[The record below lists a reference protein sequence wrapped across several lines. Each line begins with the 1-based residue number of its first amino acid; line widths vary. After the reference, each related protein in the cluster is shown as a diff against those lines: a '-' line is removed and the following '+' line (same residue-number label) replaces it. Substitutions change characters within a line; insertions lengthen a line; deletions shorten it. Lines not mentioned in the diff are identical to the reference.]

1 MMYSTNIDN
10 QFMIEG
16 NVTKVNVFAEGKV
29 ANVVVAVK
37 GNTKEHDT
45 YISVKSF
52 NPKSFNQLNV
62 GMKVRIVGYIG
73 SSSYKDKEGNIKY
86 KDNNDLIVTTIK
98 IHDYKPTRDSST
110 SEETNKSTDDISK
123 NIKTV
128 EDAKVI

>member
-29 ANVVVAVK
+29 ANVIVAVK
-37 GNTKEHDT
+37 GNIKEHDT

-52 NPKSFNQLNV
+52 NPKAFNQLTV

-86 KDNNDLIVTTIK
+86 KDNNDIIATSIK
-98 IHDYKPTRDSST
+98 INDYRRITPTTDSTTST
-110 SEETNKSTDDISK
+110 ETKESENTTNK
-123 NIKTV
+123 
-128 EDAKVI
+128 A